1 MAKPTARPRIPIVE
15 IFGILFLLGIIAVV
29 VLGMLGPAV
38 GNVFSNITLNC
49 CADGYSYS
57 ALVPATPFIGDGGYP
72 SYGGTDPVNGEPY
85 ADVFFK
91 DYGVNPFIDTEDD
104 PLSTFALDVDTGSYT
119 IARRYLADGY
129 LPPAEAVRVEE
140 FVNYFEYGEAPPVD
154 GAFAVSLDGGPTPF
168 VQNDRYQVIRVAIQG
183 REIDDQ
189 ERRPAV
195 LVFVIDSSG
204 SMADG
209 NRLGMVQ
216 ASLAG
221 LVETLGPS
229 DRVGVVTFDSQA
241 RVVLPVTPVGERT
254 AILDAIYS
262 LRPGDST
269 NAADGLGLGYQLADR
284 AYQPGSINAV
294 ILCSDG
300 VANVG
305 VTGASDMLAKVRSE
319 SKGGIRLTAVGFGM
333 GNYNDVLM
341 ERLADEG
348 DGIYAYVD
356 NAAEAEKV
364 FVENLT
370 GTLQTIAADAKVQVS
385 FNPAVVSRYRLI
397 GFENRA
403 IRDEEFLDDTVDA
416 GEVGAGQDVTALY
429 EVKFHDG
436 ASGEIAQVVLRW
448 EDPDTHA
455 VEQLTESI
463 ATGDLAMSFEAT
475 SSAFQLAVLSAE
487 FAEILRDSY
496 WAQERTLGD
505 VVPWLER
512 LKPIAHE
519 DEEVWEFIR
528 LVERAASISGDA

>member
-1 MAKPTARPRIPIVE
+1 MAKTPARPRIPIVE
-15 IFGILFLLGIIAVV
+15 ILGILFLLGMITIGT
-29 VLGMLGPAV
+29 LGLLGPAI
-38 GNVFSNITLNC
+38 GNVFSSITSNC
-49 CADGYSYS
+49 CASGYSYS
-57 ALVPATPFIGDGGYP
+57 LPAPVTPYGGDGGYP
-72 SYGGTDPVNGEPY
+72 TYGGTDPVNGEPY

-140 FVNYFEYGEAPPVD
+140 FVNYFEYGEVAPVD

-183 REIDDQ
+183 KEVDDR

-195 LVFVIDSSG
+195 LVIVIDSSG

-221 LVETLGPS
+221 LVETLGPA
-229 DRVGVVTFDSQA
+229 DRVGVVAFDSQA
-241 RVVLPVTPVGERT
+241 RVVLPVTPVSERE

-262 LRPGDST
+262 LSPGDST
-269 NAADGLGLGYQLADR
+269 NAADGLLLGYQLADR
-284 AYQPGSINAV
+284 AYQPGAINTV

-300 VANVG
+300 VANSG
-305 VTGASDMLAKVRSE
+305 VTGASEILATIRSE
-319 SKGGIRLTAVGFGM
+319 SKGGIHLATVGFGM
-333 GNYNDVLM
+333 GNFNDVLM

-370 GTLQTIAADAKVQVS
+370 GTLQTIAMDAKVQVS
-385 FNPAVVSRYRLI
+385 FNPQVVSRYRLI
-397 GFENRA
+397 GFENRGL
-403 IRDEEFLDDTVDA
+403 RDEEFLDDTVDA

-448 EDPDTHA
+448 EDPDTHD

-463 ATGDLAMSFEAT
+463 FSADLAPSFEAT
-475 SSAFQLAVLSAE
+475 SSAFQLAVISAE

-496 WAQERTLGD
+496 WAQERTLAD

-512 LKPIAHE
+512 LKPIAQDDE
-519 DEEVWEFIR
+519 DVWEFIR